1 MYNNSQDCDFVID
14 TLPEHKNVVVA
25 SGFSGHGFK
34 FAITV
39 GKIVAG
45 LAQGRRPEWDIS
57 AFRLQRPNVYSKL

>member
-1 MYNNSQDCDFVID
+1 VVDALPGQPNVI
-14 TLPEHKNVVVA
+14 VA

-34 FAITV
+34 FAITI

-45 LAQGRRPEWDIS
+45 LAQGRKPEWDIS